1 MNDIV
6 NKIQKLLA
14 LANSD
19 NKNEAELASKKAQ
32 ELLIK
37 HNISMS
43 EVETANSDYFETNI
57 DLPKRSNERKF
68 IDALLDEYFFV
79 FVYTDK
85 RSNKIVFV
93 GKKENVDVA
102 LYVRSF
108 LEHTFK
114 RLYKLENESQG
125 WKGKHR
131 ESFYLGLYKGL
142 KEKLEKQ
149 RQAID
154 TDNKLI
160 VINKTL
166 ADHVYNNI
174 SNLKTAQH
182 RIKASNRDAVE
193 NGFNHGKNLNIS
205 KGLGEKNQSNVFL
218 IKNN

>member
-43 EVETANSDYFETNI
+43 EVENANPEYFETSL
-57 DLPKRSNERKF
+57 DLPKRSSERKF
-68 IDALLDEYFFV
+68 IDSLLNEFFFV
-79 FVYTDK
+79 FIYSDK

-93 GKKENVDVA
+93 GKKENVYVA

-108 LEHTFK
+108 LEHAFK
-114 RLYKLENESQG
+114 RLYKLENETQG
-125 WKGKHR
+125 WNGKHR
-131 ESFYLGLYKGL
+131 ASFYLGLYKGL
-142 KEKLEKQ
+142 KEKLEEQKQ
-149 RQAID
+149 NID
-154 TDNKLI
+154 TDNKLM

-166 ADHVYNNI
+166 SDHVYNKV
-174 SNLKTAQH
+174 SNLKTTQQ
-182 RIKASNRDAVE
+182 RTNVSNQDALT

-205 KGLGEKNQSNVFL
+205 RGLGEKNQ
-218 IKNN
+218 NNTKVYLE

>member
-43 EVETANSDYFETNI
+43 EVESANSDYFETSL
-57 DLPKRSNERKF
+57 DLPERSSERKF
-68 IDALLDEYFFV
+68 IDSLLNNYFFV
-79 FVYTDK
+79 FIYSDK
-85 RSNKIVFV
+85 KLNKIIFI
-93 GKKENVDVA
+93 GKKENVEVA

-108 LEHTFK
+108 LENSFK
-114 RLYKLENESQG
+114 RLYKLENESRQ

-131 ESFYLGLYKGL
+131 SSFYLGLYKGL
-142 KEKLEKQ
+142 KEKLEEQKQ
-149 RQAID
+149 TID

-160 VINKTL
+160 IINKTL
-166 ADHVYNNI
+166 TNYVHNKI
-174 SNLKTAQH
+174 SGIKTTQQ
-182 RIKASNRDAVE
+182 KTNASNQDALQS
-193 NGFNHGKNLNIS
+193 GFNHGKNLNIS
-205 KGLGEKNQSNVFL
+205 KGLGEKNQ
-218 IKNN
+218 NNTKVYLK